1 MRSWSGVDGLAS
13 HPAGIRSQSA
23 IAPVTSPRVGD
34 RGIRSSSRL
43 PAPLGGEDG
52 PMAPVHPATACVA
65 DPTCPPWRRCW
76 AKPPGPVA
84 AVAEATGGV
93 VTDCHPVTVTWW
105 PGASITVRYSV
116 AVEGG
121 ELAGCHDLV
130 AAGGRI
136 PDGALI
142 VEADGTPVGVWR
154 VPFDPALPGLAPALD
169 DTHAARLLAD
179 LGSPAAKVTTRL
191 RGYRPGRRAVVSV
204 RGEREGIYVK
214 VLRPERIQRLH
225 QRHELLAAVLPV
237 PASLGC
243 SSELG
248 LMALRAL
255 PGRTLRDVLEDPAGQ
270 LPAPEEVAALV
281 ADLPSARRP
290 AHGLHHRAGP
300 GLRRPAQT
308 GGAVGGRGGRPVRRR
323 AGGGRRRRPR
333 PGPRRLLRSPDPHRG
348 GPRGRFP
355 RCRHVRPGAARRRP
369 GSHAGASRLVGDDV
383 DSTCQG
389 PLTPRSSW
397 RSGTVSTT
405 RDIRRR
411 AAAALFTLASGLS
424 GSRPP
429 IGRARPPLARPGS
442 VLAGRARAR

>member
-1 MRSWSGVDGLAS
+1 
-13 HPAGIRSQSA
+13 
-23 IAPVTSPRVGD
+23 
-34 RGIRSSSRL
+34 
-43 PAPLGGEDG
+43 
-52 PMAPVHPATACVA
+52 MAPVHPATACVA
-65 DPTCPPWRRCW
+65 DPDLPSVATLLGE
-76 AKPPGPVA
+76 AVPGPVA

-281 ADLPSARRP
+281 ADLPPPPDDQPMASIIERVPAFADLLRRVVPSEAAAVDRFVEELGEEDDEDLVPVHGDFYDAQILTEGGRVVGFLDVDTFGLGRRGDDPGVMLGHLALWETMSTRP
-290 AHGLHHRAGP
+290 ARVRAYTQELLEIWDRLH
-300 GLRRPAQT
+300 
-308 GGAVGGRGGRPVRRR
+308 
-323 AGGGRRRRPR
+323 
-333 PGPRRLLRSPDPHRG
+333 DP
-348 GPRGRFP
+348 
-355 RCRHVRPGAARRRP
+355 
-369 GSHAGASRLVGDDV
+369 
-383 DSTCQG
+383 
-389 PLTPRSSW
+389 
-397 RSGTVSTT
+397 

-411 AAAALFTLASGLS
+411 AAAALFTLASGPFRVQAPDWP
-424 GSRPP
+424 GETA
-429 IGRARPPLARPGS
+429 ARIALARS
-442 VLAGRARAR
+442 WLERARAR